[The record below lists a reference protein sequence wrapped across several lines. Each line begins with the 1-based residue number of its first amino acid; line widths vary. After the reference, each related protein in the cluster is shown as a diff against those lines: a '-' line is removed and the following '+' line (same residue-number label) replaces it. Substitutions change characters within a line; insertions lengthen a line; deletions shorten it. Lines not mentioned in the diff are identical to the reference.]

1 MKEGVITLSQK
12 QLKTYKVISSFIE
25 KSITREQ
32 AAMLLG
38 ISTRQVTRIKKGVA
52 ASGANALIHKNTGR
66 KPAHAICDEVK
77 EKIIEIHSRDEFQG
91 VNFLHFKEIL
101 SEDYDIAI
109 SYTSLSSILKNAGV
123 KSPLKK
129 KGSKRTNRRKRK
141 AHPGQMIQV
150 DATPF
155 EWFGDNVKYAL
166 HGAIDDATGDLVGLY
181 MTWNECLFGYFEMMR
196 QCCLDFG
203 VPQSIYSD
211 RHTIFLSPK
220 ADRLSVEEMIDGK
233 TVNLTQFGRAMH
245 ELGVDMIYAHSP
257 QAKGRVERLWRTL
270 QSRLP
275 VEFKKRGI
283 TTLKAANEF
292 LKDYR
297 FKFNDV
303 FSVEAED
310 APLYVPLRKDADI
323 DAILCIKHTRKTDNA
338 GTFSFKNR
346 CFQILDAGYPIVSS
360 RREIYV
366 LISPRTGIRV
376 EYKDRVYKTIRYIK
390 PARKD
395 TKQKVTRKT
404 VQIVTPHLKHGSKEW
419 KKIWWGEDYNLSLAF
434 LYELFFTKQES
445 AS

>member
-1 MKEGVITLSQK
+1 MSQK

-25 KSITREQ
+25 KTITREQ

-52 ASGANALIHKNTGR
+52 ASGADALIHKNTGR

-77 EKIIEIHSRDEFQG
+77 EQILEIHSRDEFQG

-150 DATPF
+150 DATPY

-181 MTWNECLFGYFEMMR
+181 MTRNECLFGYFEMMR

-220 ADRLSVEEMIDGK
+220 ADKLSVEEMIGDK

-283 TTLKAANEF
+283 TTLKAANKF

-297 FKFNDV
+297 FKFNEV

-360 RREIYV
+360 RREINV
-366 LISPRTGIRV
+366 LISPRTGIRI
-376 EYKDRVYKTIRYIK
+376 EYKGRVYKTIRYIK

-395 TKQKVTRKT
+395 TKQKVTRKA

-419 KKIWWGEDYNLSLAF
+419 KKVWWGEDYNLSLAF